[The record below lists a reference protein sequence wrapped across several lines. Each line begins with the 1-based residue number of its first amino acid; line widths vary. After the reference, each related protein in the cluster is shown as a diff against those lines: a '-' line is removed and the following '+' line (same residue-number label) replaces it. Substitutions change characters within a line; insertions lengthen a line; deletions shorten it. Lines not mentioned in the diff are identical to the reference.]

1 MKNYKLIFLIILTFY
16 FSNLQAQEQGKSDS
30 DYIEFNDRKNT
41 VHGVYV
47 GLGMYSGKIHGA
59 DTYLADFKIA
69 YVANQQFEVGFV
81 GVGFYSDLN
90 KRGLDF
96 NNRDLVGAYGGLH
109 LEPILFGKSL
119 LSVSF
124 PVLIGGGGIVLLD
137 ENDIEDVEIEDDEW
151 QAVFVV
157 EPGINVLFNLSRYV
171 QLEAG
176 VKYRFSSKIDLN
188 PDYDF
193 NNINGFSAGVGIKIG
208 VFNMG
213 RNRYKKNIT
222 DEN

>member
-1 MKNYKLIFLIILTFY
+1 MKQYSIFLTLLF
-16 FSNLQAQEQGKSDS
+16 FSIANLLNAQEESNS

-47 GLGMYSGKIHGA
+47 GLGIYTGKIHRA
-59 DTYLADFKIA
+59 DTYSADLKIA

-96 NNRDLVGAYGGLH
+96 NNRDLIGVYGGLH
-109 LEPILFGKSL
+109 FEPILFGKSL

-124 PVLIGGGGIVLLD
+124 PVLIGGGGITLLD
-137 ENDIEDVEIEDDEW
+137 ENNIEDVEIQDDEW
-151 QAVFVV
+151 QAVFVL
-157 EPGINVLFNLSRYV
+157 EPGVKILFNISRYV
-171 QLEAG
+171 QIEAG
-176 VKYRFSSKIDLN
+176 IKHRFSSKIDLN
-188 PDYDF
+188 PDYNID
-193 NNINGFSAGVGIKIG
+193 NINGFSAGLGIKIG

-213 RNRYKKNIT
+213 RNRYKKNIN
-222 DEN
+222 DEEN